1 MRDTRSILS
10 AKLNIKPS
18 QIKKLHDAGY
28 KFLEDLKEASP
39 LTLSKGVSV
48 QEALSIIRQIK
59 NDKLPSASLT
69 SIVRRETYTIPTFC
83 DGIDKLL
90 GGKGVAL
97 GKIIEFCGIPGIGK
111 TQMGIQLSINVQIP
125 RSLSGPEGEA
135 VYIDTEGSFIIQ
147 RVAEIANGTTTRLNE
162 TVEGSP
168 FNLETILSRIYYFR
182 IHDYIQLNALIKNM
196 DEFLNEHQ
204 AVKLIVIDSIAFH
217 FRTELELSVRTRV
230 LQMVAQKLEDIA
242 ESFEIAIVL
251 MNQMTTKFG
260 GNSGPD
266 NTTLAPALGD
276 VLSEACSDRVL
287 LFCRE
292 EERFAH
298 LFKSATK
305 PELQATSVQYQIIK
319 DGIRDCPLP
328 TRKRRLDEE

>member
-1 MRDTRSILS
+1 MRDARSILLV
-10 AKLNIKPS
+10 KLNIKPG

-39 LTLSKGVSV
+39 LSLSKDIGVSV

-69 SIVRRETYTIPTFC
+69 SIIKRETYAIPTFC
-83 DGIDKLL
+83 NGIDKLL
-90 GGKGVAL
+90 GGKGVTL
-97 GKIIEFCGIPGIGK
+97 GKIVEFCGIPGIGK

-125 RSLSGPEGEA
+125 RNLFGPEGEA
-135 VYIDTEGSFIIQ
+135 VYIEGSFIIQ
-147 RVAEIANGTTTRLNE
+147 RVAEIANGTIARLNE

-196 DEFLNEHQ
+196 DEFLNEHPM
-204 AVKLIVIDSIAFH
+204 VKLIVIDSIAFH
-217 FRTELELSVRTRV
+217 FRTELDLSVRTRV
-230 LQMVAQKLEDIA
+230 LQMIAQKLEDIA
-242 ESFEIAIVL
+242 ESFELAVVL

-266 NTTLAPALGD
+266 NTTLTPALGD

-287 LFCRE
+287 LFRRD

-305 PELQATSVQYQIIK
+305 PELQITSVQFQIIK

-328 TRKRRLDEE
+328 SDPGQ